1 MCLSECL
8 ISHLCLWAWM
18 NQALKLDLKSSL
30 TLKGF
35 LSESFGVICMSETHR
50 GCDVTSNM
58 TMTCIERAWSEQRPC
73 LHLDGL
79 LAAVVEFL
87 AVIRVHAIS
96 ASARFT
102 FDLGTTG
109 VFNTISTHLKKLH
122 SLSHH
127 TAQPG
132 RMYHMTCPAH
142 AKRARAQHT
151 GLTLLWNCRLV
162 DKLLKPFICSTSV
175 SLFSVHV
182 GGFDIGNGHVA
193 AEHIHSACDVWWWWN
208 NKQLTKGLP

>member
-8 ISHLCLWAWM
+8 ISHLCQWAWM

-35 LSESFGVICMSETHR
+35 LSESFGIICISVTHR
-50 GCDVTSNM
+50 GCDVTSDM
-58 TMTCIERAWSEQRPC
+58 TMTCIEHAWSEQRPC
-73 LHLDGL
+73 LRLDGL
-79 LAAVVEFL
+79 LATIVEFL
-87 AVIRVHAIS
+87 TVICAHAMS
-96 ASARFT
+96 ASAGFT
-102 FDLGTTG
+102 FDLGTPG

-132 RMYHMTCPAH
+132 RMYHVTWPAH

-151 GLTLLWNCRLV
+151 GLTLLWDCRLV
-162 DKLLKPFICSTSV
+162 DKCWNHLSRQGFHLRLLVFCPR
-175 SLFSVHV
+175 
-182 GGFDIGNGHVA
+182 
-193 AEHIHSACDVWWWWN
+193 WWLWYW
-208 NKQLTKGLP
+208 